1 MPRKRFEL
9 AKDAAARRVDCVHY
23 SLNGGA
29 PRCDA
34 LTNPWCLAPG
44 RAPEACSFRKP
55 ADQPADKPA
64 DQPADKPVK

>member
-9 AKDAAARRVDCVHY
+9 AKDAASRRVDCKHY

-34 LTNPWCLAPG
+34 LNRPWCLAPG
-44 RAPEACSFRKP
+44 QAPETCSFRVPKEEKDE
-55 ADQPADKPA
+55 AT
-64 DQPADKPVK
+64 